1 MHGTASS
8 TADCC
13 PSPLPRAVQTELGIG
28 PLGHR
33 EGLLTAIHDLDT
45 YWAQRQAEG
54 SKDDAAAEGSQDGD
68 WEIRAGR
75 SRGRG
80 GGSAGGSRSP
90 SPPLAAGDYG
100 LQRAYA
106 QRARLMRDLEK
117 AEAREAQRMK

>member
-1 MHGTASS
+1 M
-8 TADCC
+8 
-13 PSPLPRAVQTELGIG
+13 ELGIG

-33 EGLLTAIHDLDT
+33 EGLLTAIHDLDA
-45 YWAQRQAEG
+45 YWAQRQAEDN
-54 SKDDAAAEGSQDGD
+54 SNDAGEGSQDGD

-75 SRGRG
+75 SHGRG

>member
-1 MHGTASS
+1 M
-8 TADCC
+8 
-13 PSPLPRAVQTELGIG
+13 LPQTELGIG

-54 SKDDAAAEGSQDGD
+54 NKEDASEGSQDGE
-68 WEIRAGR
+68 WEIRAG
-75 SRGRG
+75 SSQGRG

-90 SPPLAAGDYG
+90 SPPLAGGDYG
-100 LQRAYA
+100 LQRAFA

>member
-1 MHGTASS
+1 M
-8 TADCC
+8 
-13 PSPLPRAVQTELGIG
+13 
-28 PLGHR
+28 GHR

-54 SKDDAAAEGSQDGD
+54 SANDAGEGSQDGD

-75 SRGRG
+75 SGDRG
-80 GGSAGGSRSP
+80 GSSRSP

-117 AEAREAQRMK
+117 AEAREAQRLK